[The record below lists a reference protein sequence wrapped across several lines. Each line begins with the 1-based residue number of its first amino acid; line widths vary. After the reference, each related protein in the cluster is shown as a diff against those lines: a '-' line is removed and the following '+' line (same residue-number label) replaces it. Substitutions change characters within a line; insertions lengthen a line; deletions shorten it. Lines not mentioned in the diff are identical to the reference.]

1 MGEENAMD
9 DNEAAA
15 AQQGLQAG
23 RYREIGL
30 KAVAAAILYQG
41 GTEPADFP
49 ELSDSGPP
57 VNASSDHDR

>member
-1 MGEENAMD
+1 MHTD

-15 AQQGLQAG
+15 GEPQGLQAG

-41 GTEPADFP
+41 GADSADLP
-49 ELSDSGPP
+49 ELPGVSESADSD
-57 VNASSDHDR
+57 R

>member
-1 MGEENAMD
+1 MD

-15 AQQGLQAG
+15 GEPQGSQAD

-41 GTEPADFP
+41 GSEPADGS
-49 ELSDSGPP
+49 ELAEAERPVTASGG
-57 VNASSDHDR
+57 HDP

>member
-1 MGEENAMD
+1 MD

-41 GTEPADFP
+41 RTEHADCP
-49 ELSDSGPP
+49 ERSDAEPLVTVSGGDDP
-57 VNASSDHDR
+57 

>member
-1 MGEENAMD
+1 MD

-15 AQQGLQAG
+15 HQPQGSQAG